1 MIWYDWLILI
11 LPVCFVM
18 YMGFRT
24 RRYVRGV
31 SDFLSAG
38 RLCGRYVISVG
49 DVANSISIITLV
61 SYIEMHYKTGFSVGF
76 WSSVLT
82 PLSIL
87 LGLLGF
93 ATYRFRETRAMSLG
107 QFLEMRYSRRFRI
120 AAAALRSIAEM
131 LANMIMPAIAARFF
145 IQLLDLPPEFHV
157 LGFPFS
163 TFVSLMVLFLAL
175 AISLI
180 CFGGALSIIIT
191 DTIQGMI
198 LYPVVAI
205 FIIFLFSKFSVTGQ
219 IMPTMADRVA
229 GESFINPYD
238 ISKFRDFNLFT
249 MVIVA
254 AYGTVMNRASWI
266 GTASSNSAKSPH
278 EQKMAGLLGNWRSAI
293 ITVFYLLIAASL
305 VTFLNHRDFATEANA
320 VRRNLATRVAE
331 DVFKGDPR
339 ADDAAE
345 GASQRRAHLREVV
358 KAAVET
364 VPPQRH
370 EIGVDP
376 PLSQEEN
383 LDTAFLDVIHRAL
396 KDDAR
401 SRKTAELEAAGISG
415 RAAEKALIDAEGRA
429 NDDFQQCRTLYNQL
443 NLSATM
449 RALLPHGLFGLFA
462 LLLFLAMLSTDDS
475 RIYSATLT
483 IAQDVILP
491 FRQKPFTPRQH
502 IWMVRCVAIAI
513 GVFFL
518 AGSYYMKQLDYY
530 QMFNTLACAMWIGAS
545 GSIMIFGLYSRFGTV
560 YGAWAAL
567 LTSVSMSGLYIFT
580 TRNWADIVYPAIAK
594 RGWVES
600 FDRALTLLS
609 SPFAPYIQWTMD
621 PVRCP
626 VNAIEFNFFLSV
638 LCVCCYVVVSLAT
651 CRRPFNLER
660 MLHRG
665 KYSLGERR
673 DIRRKWT
680 PRTVLRNI
688 IGITPEYTRG
698 DRIIAWGVFF
708 YSFGYGFCL
717 CFLGTVICN
726 SIHPWP
732 IRWWSPYFVVRYFV
746 VPCIVSFI
754 TIFWFGIGGIIGL
767 RQLFRDLRGRRR
779 INDLDDGRVEGSLS
793 LADKEAME
801 AVDRESP
808 SGPRDA
814 T

>member
-18 YMGFRT
+18 YMGFYVK
-24 RRYVRGV
+24 RYIRGV

-49 DVANSISIITLV
+49 DVANAISIITLV

-145 IQLLDLPPEFHV
+145 IQLLDLPPEFHI
-157 LGFPFS
+157 LGFTFS
-163 TFVSLMVLFLAL
+163 TFVSLMILFLTL

-205 FIIFLFSKFSVTGQ
+205 FIVFLFSKFSVFGQ

-238 ISKFRDFNLFT
+238 ISNFRDFNLFT

-278 EQKMAGLLGNWRSAI
+278 EQKMAGLLGNWRGAI
-293 ITVFYLLIAASL
+293 ISVFYLLIAASL
-305 VTFLNHRDFATEANA
+305 ITFLNHRDFASDANL
-320 VRRNLATRVAE
+320 VRRNLATRVAR
-331 DVFKGDPR
+331 DVFKGDDHSR
-339 ADDAAE
+339 QIVQDAVA
-345 GASQRRAHLREVV
+345 GI
-358 KAAVET
+358 
-364 VPPQRH
+364 PPQVH
-370 EIGVDP
+370 EIGKDP
-376 PLSQEEN
+376 PLSQERK
-383 LDTAFLDVIHRAL
+383 LDTAFLDVIHTTL

-401 SRKTAELEAAGISG
+401 ARKSAELDAAGIDG
-415 RAAEKALIDAEGRA
+415 VAREKALIDAEGLA
-429 NDDFQQCRTLYNQL
+429 NDRFQQCRTLYNQL
-443 NLSATM
+443 NLSVTM
-449 RALLPHGLFGLFA
+449 RQLLPCGLFGLFA

-483 IAQDVILP
+483 IAQDVVLP
-491 FRQKPFTPRQH
+491 FRKKPFTPRQH
-502 IWMVRCVAIAI
+502 IWMVRCVAISI

-518 AGSYYMKQLDYY
+518 AGSYYMKQLDFY

-545 GSIMIFGLYSRFGTV
+545 GSIMIFGLYSRFGTTW
-560 YGAWAAL
+560 GAWAAL
-567 LTSVSMSGLYIFT
+567 GTSVGMSGLYIFT

-594 RGWVES
+594 MGWVES
-600 FDRALTLLS
+600 FDRALQVLS
-609 SPFAPYIQWTMD
+609 SPFSPYIKWTMD
-621 PVRCP
+621 PVKCP
-626 VNAIEFNFFLSV
+626 VNAIEFNFFLSL
-638 LCVCCYVVVSLAT
+638 LCVIMYVAVSLIT
-651 CRRPFNLER
+651 YRKPFNLER

-665 KYSLGERR
+665 QYSLGEQR
-673 DIRRKWT
+673 DIRVKWT
-680 PRTVLRNI
+680 PRTILRNI

-698 DRIIAWGVFF
+698 DRLIAWGVFF
-708 YSFGYGFCL
+708 YSFGYGFGI
-717 CFLGTVICN
+717 CFLGTVIFN
-726 SIHPWP
+726 YFHPWP
-732 IRWWSPYFVVRYFV
+732 IRWWSPYFVVRYFI

-767 RQLFRDLRGRRR
+767 RQLFRDLKGRRK
-779 INDLDDGRVEGSLS
+779 INDLDDGRVEGNVSLT
-793 LADKEAME
+793 DKA
-801 AVDRESP
+801 AFAESESSFP
-808 SGPRDA
+808 KAHDE
-814 T
+814 